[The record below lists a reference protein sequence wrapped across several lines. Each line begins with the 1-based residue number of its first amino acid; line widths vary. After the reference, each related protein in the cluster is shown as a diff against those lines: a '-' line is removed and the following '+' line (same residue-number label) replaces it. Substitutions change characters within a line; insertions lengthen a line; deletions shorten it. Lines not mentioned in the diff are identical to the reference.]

1 MHPVLVK
8 CFIPEWNTTV
18 QLSADKQ
25 NFISCACHCGA
36 DALHALIVRK
46 VIGNS
51 ENNSLQTQDLIAG
64 DRCQETCSVWMLQQ
78 LSFER

>member
-1 MHPVLVK
+1 MLVE
-8 CFIPEWNTTV
+8 CLIPDGNTAS

-25 NFISCACHCGA
+25 NVIPCACHCGA

-51 ENNSLQTQDLIAG
+51 ENNSLQTHDLVAGYRCQDLQFVDAAAA
-64 DRCQETCSVWMLQQ
+64 Q
-78 LSFER
+78 LRKIS

>member
-1 MHPVLVK
+1 MLPEW
-8 CFIPEWNTTV
+8 FIPESNTTA

-25 NFISCACHCGA
+25 NFISCASHCGA

-51 ENNSLQTQDLIAG
+51 ENNSLQTQDLVTG
-64 DRCQETCSVWMLQQ
+64 YRCEDLQFVDAAATQ
-78 LSFER
+78 LRKIS